1 MVVYNLVINDEV
13 VDTCSL
19 GVKDK
24 MVYKDFA
31 DETLTVFGIIWDDY
45 ESYEEFFKRFE
56 TFF

>member
-1 MVVYNLVINDEV
+1 MKKLLEINLDKLNNL
-13 VDTCSL
+13 DTL
-19 GVKDK
+19 T
-24 MVYKDFA
+24 KDFA